1 MSQTHF
7 TKIHLKPKGRR
18 ICGMDSR
25 IILEGYE
32 SPVLALDYTNES
44 HFLKFISGKS
54 TSLKGTI
61 HPKIKT
67 HELMLFT

>member
-44 HFLKFISGKS
+44 HFKRSYQVKVP
-54 TSLKGTI
+54 
-61 HPKIKT
+61 H
-67 HELMLFT
+67 